1 MSANRCLNRFFPRAM
16 PLAALAF
23 LAAGLLGAAAPA
35 LADRDHER
43 HEERMA
49 GRDGRGYMLDNRYG
63 HNQYY
68 PPRGIYA
75 HTGAYHVTAELPSR
89 AGEFEYRIRH
99 PREAYERV
107 AAESAL
113 TSDPG

>member
-1 MSANRCLNRFFPRAM
+1 MLIGG
-16 PLAALAF
+16 
-23 LAAGLLGAAAPA
+23 AGRPTTRMIKHVECSRVGSLSQNLSIMRPA
-35 LADRDHER
+35 LRSEINEHR
-43 HEERMA
+43 FKV
-49 GRDGRGYMLDNRYG
+49 GQVV
-63 HNQYY
+63 QYY